1 MSALCFGPYCLAG
14 PKGPLMRERE
24 EIVLRGKTLQVL
36 WYLVQHAG
44 EVVEPGQ
51 LFAAVWPKTV
61 VSGGVLAVSIRELRR
76 ALSDNTKSPTY
87 IRTVHR
93 RGYRFVAP
101 VTQRPEGGASAEGP
115 DRAPLLGRDAELRLL
130 DECYERVRAGERQV
144 VLVMGEAGM
153 GKSTL
158 IDAWVRRLRQRE
170 EIWFGRGQC
179 IEHSGAGEA
188 YLALLEALAHLC
200 RGPWGAPVVEH
211 FREQAPGW
219 LTQLSGVLT
228 VPERE
233 ALAHRQ
239 APVSAQHYQRELADA
254 LESLGTIR
262 PVVLVLEDLQWC
274 DQATVEVLWVLSR
287 RAEPARLLV
296 IGTDRRA
303 GPVARDHP
311 LRSLRQELVWHRQ
324 SRELVLGP
332 LSRDAVGAYVARHLP
347 PETAASVAAVVFQRT
362 AGQPLF
368 MVHLTDYLAGSPEL
382 AAASNAGELANAAA
396 ALPSGLQQLIQIQL
410 DNLSEPEQR
419 VLEAGSVAGVVFT
432 VAAIAAAVDLPAPVV
447 ESVCDGLARQ
457 EQLIVALGAVEWP
470 DGTLTESYAFRHG
483 LYQEVLYQ
491 RIGTSRRTR
500 LHRAIG
506 ERLEQGHG
514 AATAA
519 LAVELS
525 EHFERGRDSRRAVR
539 YHRIAGETAL
549 QRFAAEAARAHL
561 SKGLELIERL
571 PQDVERVE
579 EELRLQVQIGVAAIA
594 SEGFGSPAVAYAY
607 SRAHA
612 LCRQF
617 PNTPVLQPVLCG
629 LWNYFLTL
637 ADITQARVLADEL
650 SALVDRVGAADS
662 VISAHNAIG
671 QTRLFAGEP
680 ARSLAHIEATLAAYD
695 LSQHRDLVSQY
706 GEDPGIVCHMYAA
719 LVDWLLGLPERALQ
733 RIETGSRLAQNLEQP
748 FGAAQMGWV
757 ALLVAQGGGDP
768 AAVREQ
774 ADTLIALCEKEGI
787 VIWLGGGR
795 VLRGWALAMLGQPSS
810 GLDEIQR
817 GLSEWE
823 ATGAGLIK
831 PYYLAL
837 QAEACRRA
845 GQTVEAVAA
854 ATEGLSLALRTGERW
869 YLAELHRLR
878 AELMRDQPQMAVHDI
893 EAELRQA
900 VAIAR
905 EQQARSL
912 ELRAATSLARLLVEL
927 GERMAARDL
936 LAPVYAAFTEG
947 LQTPDLRTAKAL
959 LNRLS

>member
-14 PKGPLMRERE
+14 PKGPLTREHE
-24 EIVLRGKTLQVL
+24 EIVLRSKTLQVL

-44 EVVEPGQ
+44 EVVEPGR

-76 ALSDNTKSPTY
+76 ALSDDPKSPTY

-93 RGYRFVAP
+93 HGYRFIAP
-101 VTQRPEGGASAEGP
+101 VIQRPEAGTPAAGP
-115 DRAPLLGRDAELRLL
+115 DCAPLLGRDAELRLL
-130 DECYERVRAGERQV
+130 DECYDSVRAGERQV
-144 VLVMGEAGM
+144 VLVMGEAGI

-158 IDAWVRRLRQRE
+158 VDTWVRGLRQRE

-188 YLALLEALAHLC
+188 YLALLEAIGQLC
-200 RGPWGAPVVEH
+200 RGPSGEPVVEH
-211 FREQAPGW
+211 LRRQAPGW
-219 LTQLSGVLT
+219 LTQVSGVLT

-239 APVSAQHYQRELADA
+239 APVSAQHYQRALADA

-274 DQATVEVLWVLSR
+274 DQATVEVLWVLAR
-287 RAEPARLLV
+287 RSEPARLLV
-296 IGTDRRA
+296 IGTDRRV

-311 LRSLRQELVWHRQ
+311 LRSLRQELAWHRQ

-332 LSRDAVGAYVARHLP
+332 LSREAVGAYVARHLP
-347 PETAASVAAVVFQRT
+347 PGTAEPVAAVVFQRT

-368 MVHLTDYLAGSPEL
+368 MVNLTDYLAGSPEL
-382 AAASNAGELANAAA
+382 AAASDAGELAYAAA
-396 ALPSGLQQLIQIQL
+396 ALPNGLQQLIEIQL
-410 DNLSEPEQR
+410 DNLSETERQ
-419 VLEAGSVAGVVFT
+419 VLEAGSVAGLVFAA
-432 VAAIAAAVDLPAPVV
+432 AAIGAAVDLPATTV
-447 ESVCDGLARQ
+447 ETVCDALVRK
-457 EQLIVALGAVEWP
+457 EQLIEALGAVEWP
-470 DGTLTESYAFRHG
+470 DGTLSESYAFRHG
-483 LYQEVLYQ
+483 LYQEVFYR
-491 RIGTSRRTR
+491 RIGTSRRMR

-514 AATAA
+514 AETAL

-525 EHFERGRDSRRAVR
+525 EHFERGRDHRRAVR

-549 QRFAAEAARAHL
+549 QRFAAQSARAHL

-579 EELRLQVQIGVAAIA
+579 EELRLQVQIGVAAMA
-594 SEGFGSPAVAYAY
+594 SEGFGSRAVAYAY
-607 SRAHA
+607 GRAHA

-617 PNTPVLQPVLCG
+617 PNTPALQPVLCG

-637 ADITQARVLADEL
+637 ADIAHARVLAAEL
-650 SALVDRVGAADS
+650 SAVVDQIGAADP

-671 QTRLFAGEP
+671 QTHLFAGEP
-680 ARSLAHIEATLAAYD
+680 ARSLPHIEATLAAYD
-695 LSQHRDLVSQY
+695 QSQHRDLVSQY

-719 LVDWLLGLPERALQ
+719 LADWLLGFPERASR
-733 RIETGSRLAQNLEQP
+733 RIETGTRLAKELEQP
-748 FGAAQMGWV
+748 FGAAQMAWM
-757 ALLVAQGGGDP
+757 ALLVAQGRGDA

-774 ADTLIALCEKEGI
+774 ADTLIVLCEKEGI
-787 VIWLGGGR
+787 VIWLGGGH
-795 VLRGWALAMLGQPSS
+795 VLRGWALAMQGHASA
-810 GLDEIQR
+810 GLEEIHR
-817 GLSEWE
+817 GINEWE
-823 ATGAGLIK
+823 ATGAALIK

-837 QAEACRRA
+837 QAEAYRQS
-845 GQTVEAVAA
+845 GQTAA
-854 ATEGLSLALRTGERW
+854 AVTAVTEGLAVALRTGERW

-878 AELMRDQPQMAVHDI
+878 AELMRDQPQIAGDDM
-893 EAELRQA
+893 EAELQQA
-900 VAIAR
+900 LVIAR
-905 EQQARSL
+905 EQQAKSL
-912 ELRAATSLARLLVEL
+912 ELRAATSLARLL
-927 GERMAARDL
+927 GEQGESLAARGL

-959 LNRLS
+959 LDWLP